1 MSFHLFFVFVSVCIK
16 EPISVLK
23 SLLQDTLKNHRN
35 KERPPWA
42 RLLQLHHWSFFL
54 SILEEHRMCTARSHL
69 HNSEG
74 KHFLFMLVSQHNM
87 VARRTDLMLF
97 SLKKNLCF
105 FYFFFFC
112 LFYFTVGRE
121 HLLSWGNSEDARL
134 VSDGHTSK
142 RPCCAIN
149 RGKSWKTGCQKPSR
163 GKDNGQSLHDSVII
177 SLNAMIAHFE
187 CEPQS
192 D

>member
-1 MSFHLFFVFVSVCIK
+1 MSFHLFLFSAVS
-16 EPISVLK
+16 ELK
-23 SLLQDTLKNHRN
+23 SQSACWRVYCKIPLKTTETKNGHRAPGCHYSEQCCCCSSITLI
-35 KERPPWA
+35 
-42 RLLQLHHWSFFL
+42 FL
-54 SILEEHRMCTARSHL
+54 SFCFRRTQKSMCTARSHL

-87 VARRTDLMLF
+87 VARRTE
-97 SLKKNLCF
+97 SLF
-105 FYFFFFC
+105 FYFYFFC

-121 HLLSWGNSEDARL
+121 RLLSWGNSEDARL

-142 RPCCAIN
+142 RPSCAIN
-149 RGKSWKTGCQKPSR
+149 RSKSWKTGCQKPSR

-177 SLNAMIAHFE
+177 SLTAMIR
-187 CEPQS
+187 S